1 MRKIPF
7 FVLLRF
13 CQLTNAAENDPSV
26 QDSDLQEA
34 AQVETGSSQEIEE
47 DGSDLAAVKILN
59 TNEDEEESS
68 HQEINA
74 VMDVENLLDK
84 NLPRFHVVGQG
95 ETSGAKKFKMASR
108 EIRFL

>member
-1 MRKIPF
+1 MRKLLF
-7 FVLLRF
+7 FVLLSS

-26 QDSDLQEA
+26 QDSDLQES

-68 HQEINA
+68 VRFIPTEEISQDLG
-74 VMDVENLLDK
+74 VSFPVD
-84 NLPRFHVVGQG
+84 
-95 ETSGAKKFKMASR
+95 
-108 EIRFL
+108 I